1 MNECGFGIEH
11 LSSLYYDSTSNRLL
25 ASYRPPSSP
34 TRHELYEL
42 ITRPLDD
49 SEQGFFVTLQ
59 LIETFIGSSVNI
71 VLSRS
76 KIIHKNFETYIIASD
91 NGSHGVNELIL
102 YIFIE

>member
-1 MNECGFGIEH
+1 M
-11 LSSLYYDSTSNRLL
+11 

-34 TRHELYEL
+34 ARHELYEL

-59 LIETFIGSSVNI
+59 LIETFLGSSVNI

-91 NGSHGVNELIL
+91 NGSHGVRGIPFGIFSSNEI
-102 YIFIE
+102 I